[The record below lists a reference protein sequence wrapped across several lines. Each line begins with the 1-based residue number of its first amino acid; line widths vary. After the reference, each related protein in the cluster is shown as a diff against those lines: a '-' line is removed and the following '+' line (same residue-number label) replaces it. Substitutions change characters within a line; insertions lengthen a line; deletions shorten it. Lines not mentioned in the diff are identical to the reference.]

1 MTNRG
6 NLKPS
11 SSVPRSLTPH
21 KAEAMGNRSTEK
33 TDYAAL
39 GYEPAFEVEEVDAS
53 TSKRKMTEPRARAAR
68 HKGQLNFPGDS
79 TSNTSRSTFD
89 LC

>member
-1 MTNRG
+1 MTNRER
-6 NLKPS
+6 
-11 SSVPRSLTPH
+11 SVPRLLTPH
-21 KAEAMGNRSTEK
+21 EAEPMENRSEK

-79 TSNTSRSTFD
+79 TSNISQSPPSHPRPMLT
-89 LC
+89 